1 MPVTIVPRP
10 VELDGC
16 MQTWNEQHTP
26 QVLRT
31 QTDFQTVKVRRRVT
45 GSIYN
50 VSGQVTLEAELYDV
64 FMKWFL
70 DDCQAG
76 VLPTYFK
83 RPRDN
88 AEIAL
93 RFTEAPSIEWID
105 RKAFRASLKL
115 EQLPEWLYAG
125 AP

>member
-1 MPVTIVPRP
+1 MATIVPRP
-10 VELDGC
+10 AELDGC
-16 MQTWNEQHTP
+16 LQTWTEQHSP

-31 QTDFQTVKVRRRVT
+31 QTDYQTVKVRRRVT
-45 GSIYN
+45 GSVFN
-50 VSGQVTLEAELYDV
+50 VTGSVTLEAKFYDV

-70 DDCQAG
+70 VDCQAG

-83 RPRDN
+83 RPRDGKEL
-88 AEIAL
+88 AM
-93 RFTEAPSIEWID
+93 RFTEAPTIEWVD
-105 RKAFRASLKL
+105 KKAFRAGVKL